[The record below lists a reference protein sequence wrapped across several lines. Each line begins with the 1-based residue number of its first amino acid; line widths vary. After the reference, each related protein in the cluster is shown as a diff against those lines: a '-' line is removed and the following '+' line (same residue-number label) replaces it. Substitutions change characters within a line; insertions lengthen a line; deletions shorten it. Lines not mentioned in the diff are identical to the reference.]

1 MMADEVGAINAV
13 NTAAP
18 TVATQSESDTTT
30 AENAAV
36 LSAGMDNYIMNCI
49 FFTFSTM
56 QSIVSE
62 GMRQNSA
69 FLAETQVQDSSE

>member
-1 MMADEVGAINAV
+1 MAGEVGAVNAV
-13 NTAAP
+13 
-18 TVATQSESDTTT
+18 DTTSSAAGAQSQT
-30 AENAAV
+30 DTTSAEDAAV

-69 FLAETQVQDSSE
+69 FLSETQVQDSNE

>member
-1 MMADEVGAINAV
+1 MAGEVDAIAAV
-13 NTAAP
+13 DSTGTAA
-18 TVATQSESDTTT
+18 ATQGQTDTVS
-30 AENAAV
+30 AEDQAA

-69 FLAETQVQDSSE
+69 FLSETQVQDSNE

>member
-1 MMADEVGAINAV
+1 MAGEVGAINAV
-13 NTAAP
+13 DATGSTASP
-18 TVATQSESDTTT
+18 QSQSD
-30 AENAAV
+30 AADAAQDAAV

-69 FLAETQVQDSSE
+69 FLSETQVQDSNE